1 MRTRISTT
9 QKALKVNLDPSI
21 YGTLA
26 EIGAG
31 QEVARYFFQAGAASQ
46 TVAKTMSAYD
56 MAFSDAIYGKASRY
70 VCESRVIKMIDHE
83 YGLIMERLAGKR
95 EGESKFFS
103 LANTVSAKQYM
114 KDTECH
120 GWMGIRF
127 QLEDGGS
134 PNEAIIH
141 VRMLDDDILAQQQ
154 AIGVVGVNLI
164 HACYFHNDSMEDFA
178 TSLLDNLS
186 SKRIEV
192 DMIRVKGKNLSHF
205 DNRIL
210 SLQLVKHGMTEAVLF
225 DCDGSVLQAADIFY
239 KKPIMLAR
247 GSYRPPTLVNMEMLR
262 NGLSQFSKKEG
273 IPKEDIVS
281 IAQITLANLKDS
293 TNIDES
299 DFLDRVDMLTSL
311 GQRVLISSHDE
322 YHKMTNYFSRYTS
335 LPLWIVLGV
344 YNIEA
349 LFSGEV
355 SEEISIMEAFGKIF
369 SKNTKLLV
377 YPAKEDKKGT
387 IINTNN
393 LKIDVNL
400 SSLYRHFR
408 ENEYIIEFDKFNP
421 DILDIWSRK
430 ILKEIQSGLTNWEKE
445 VPQTVVQAVKSKKL
459 FGYKG

>member
-1 MRTRISTT
+1 
-9 QKALKVNLDPSI
+9 
-21 YGTLA
+21 
-26 EIGAG
+26 
-31 QEVARYFFQAGAASQ
+31 
-46 TVAKTMSAYD
+46 
-56 MAFSDAIYGKASRY
+56 
-70 VCESRVIKMIDHE
+70 
-83 YGLIMERLAGKR
+83 
-95 EGESKFFS
+95 
-103 LANTVSAKQYM
+103 
-114 KDTECH
+114 
-120 GWMGIRF
+120 
-127 QLEDGGS
+127 
-134 PNEAIIH
+134 
-141 VRMLDDDILAQQQ
+141 
-154 AIGVVGVNLI
+154 
-164 HACYFHNDSMEDFA
+164 
-178 TSLLDNLS
+178 
-186 SKRIEV
+186 
-192 DMIRVKGKNLSHF
+192 
-205 DNRIL
+205 
-210 SLQLVKHGMTEAVLF
+210 
-225 DCDGSVLQAADIFY
+225 
-239 KKPIMLAR
+239 
-247 GSYRPPTLVNMEMLR
+247 
-262 NGLSQFSKKEG
+262 
-273 IPKEDIVS
+273 
-281 IAQITLANLKDS
+281 
-293 TNIDES
+293 
-299 DFLDRVDMLTSL
+299 MLTSL

-445 VPQTVVQAVKSKKL
+445 VPQSVVQAVKSKKL